1 MKASYEDLRTVKQL
15 VNETPFLTEQKL
27 RWYIFN
33 AETNGLLF
41 AIVKISNRVYID
53 RVAFADWVE
62 SHRMAPAND

>member
-15 VNETPFLTEQKL
+15 VSETPFLTEQKL

-41 AIVKISNRVYID
+41 AIVKISNRVHID
-53 RVAFADWVE
+53 RVAFANWVE
-62 SHRMAPAND
+62 SHRMAPANY

>member
-15 VNETPFLTEQKL
+15 VSETPFLTEQKL

-53 RVAFADWVE
+53 RVAFANWVE
-62 SHRMAPAND
+62 SHRMAPANN

>member
-15 VNETPFLTEQKL
+15 VSETPFLTEQKL

-41 AIVKISNRVYID
+41 AVVKISKRVYID
-53 RVAFADWVE
+53 RVAFANWVE
-62 SHRMAPAND
+62 SHRMAPANY

>member
-15 VNETPFLTEQKL
+15 VSETPFLTEQKL

-33 AETNGLLF
+33 AETNELLF

-53 RVAFADWVE
+53 RVAFANWVE
-62 SHRMAPAND
+62 SHRMAPANY

>member
-15 VNETPFLTEQKL
+15 VSETPFLTEQKL

-53 RVAFADWVE
+53 RVAFANWVE
-62 SHRMAPAND
+62 SHRMAPANY

>member
-15 VNETPFLTEQKL
+15 VSETPFLTEQKL

-53 RVAFADWVE
+53 RVAFANWVE
-62 SHRMAPAND
+62 SHRIAPANY